1 MPNIEILAYSPI
13 DLQQFIGFCI
23 KGKPIE
29 GTNDFEK
36 DEIGRDIRGVM
47 SWLHGREVPKA
58 QFFHTGNDLRMP
70 FFMALVQK
78 RDDEP
83 VPRPWFKTIR
93 TSPPRLILNPD
104 IPGVDKVLNVDGQ
117 LGMLQDFLPI
127 SELLAK
133 IEHRPELDDEFAAQ
147 RERVLEVLKGLEEDP
162 DRRMRFLAALRSDRG
177 SNPTELF
184 EELKFSLRG

>member
-13 DLQQFIGFCI
+13 NLKDFIDFCI

-29 GTNDFEK
+29 GTKDFQK

-58 QFFHTGNDLRMP
+58 QFFHTGDDPRMP

-83 VPRPWFKTIR
+83 VERPWFKTIR

-117 LGMLQDFLPI
+117 LGKLQDFLPI
-127 SELLAK
+127 NELLAT
-133 IEHRPELDDEFAAQ
+133 IQHRPELDDEFARQ
-147 RERVLEVLKGLEEDP
+147 RERVLEVLRRLEDDP

-177 SNPTELF
+177 TNPTELF